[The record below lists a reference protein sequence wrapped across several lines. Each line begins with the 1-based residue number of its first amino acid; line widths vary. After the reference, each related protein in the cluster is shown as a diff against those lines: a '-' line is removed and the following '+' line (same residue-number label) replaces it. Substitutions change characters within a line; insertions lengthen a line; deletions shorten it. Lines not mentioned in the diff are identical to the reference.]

1 MEDSK
6 DNPDFH
12 PDTNDMVHD
21 LVHPSLYPLVYGRT
35 RVFRDEVVG
44 VADAV
49 DKWSGKGSIIPVTEG
64 PYHMGRYW
72 ERSSIKPTFW
82 SDVYQWL
89 PANVEF
95 VEGGGVRFRS
105 YINNLHPVKYRG
117 IYDTIEKL
125 IETVLPAW
133 DFCLGKQK
141 VDQSWRG
148 RHESRFP
155 MVKSPL

>member
-1 MEDSK
+1 MEDSQG
-6 DNPDFH
+6 NPDFH

-35 RVFRDEVVG
+35 RVLHDEVVG
-44 VADAV
+44 VVDAV
-49 DKWSGKGSIIPVTEG
+49 DKWSGKGSIIPNPTS
-64 PYHMGRYW
+64 PRPTDRYH
-72 ERSSIKPTFW
+72 SIAPEFW

-95 VEGGGVRFRS
+95 VEGGGVRFTS
-105 YINNLHPVKYRG
+105 YINNLHPVKYRS

-125 IETVLPAW
+125 IETILPAW

-141 VDQSWRG
+141 VEEWRRG
-148 RHESRFP
+148 RHKPRFP
-155 MVKSPL
+155 MVEDPS